1 MRKRNERE
9 RRKARMLRYSLLS
22 AASLLCLA
30 VQQGPLSAQT
40 YEEAP
45 TAPPTNPAPPDSVD
59 AGAVKVP
66 PKSPPYLLSTYRSNL
81 FAPLPAKIWKQGGIP
96 KVINQSEQFKNPDG
110 KLGNFNVPGVTI
122 TANNAF
128 FQSLGQNGRACVTCH
143 NPPSAMG
150 LALTNIK
157 KRFRSN
163 LNDPLFAPV
172 DGANCPDAVPAQYTS
187 GSLFGGNKGKGKK
200 ELKQAY
206 SLLLTRGLIRIPIKV
221 PAGAQYTV
229 EVISDAPGCN
239 INATFGQDPVTGE
252 KILSMYRRPI
262 LSANLR
268 FKSPAST
275 DSNTVND
282 PADERHV
289 GWPRTQPADAG
300 GRCDAWP
307 CPGAQSADERPS
319 RSDRRLRDQVLQRAD
334 HRQRGA
340 PAGRQCVRWPEL
352 SFDQVHGRTAI
363 SAAAGVRRIQ
373 QLGQSHGQHDSR
385 RAGVDPARAGHLPR
399 PAADGRQC
407 RRLQRCSSA

>member
-1 MRKRNERE
+1 M
-9 RRKARMLRYSLLS
+9 
-22 AASLLCLA
+22 
-30 VQQGPLSAQT
+30 
-40 YEEAP
+40 
-45 TAPPTNPAPPDSVD
+45 
-59 AGAVKVP
+59 P

-81 FAPLPAKIWKQGGIP
+81 LRTAAGQDLEARRHTEGH
-96 KVINQSEQFKNPDG
+96 QSERTVQEKEG
-110 KLGNFNVPGVTI
+110 KVGNYNVPGVTI

-187 GSLFGGNKGKGKK
+187 GSLFGGNRGKGKK

-262 LSANLR
+262 LSANFASSR
-268 FKSPAST
+268 RPAPT
-275 DSNTVND
+275 ATAND
-282 PADERHV
+282 PPTNVMWDGRE
-289 GWPRTQPADAG
+289 PSLRTQAVDATLG
-300 GRCDAWP
+300 H
-307 CPGAQSADERPS
+307 AQALNPPTSAQD

-340 PAGRQCVRWPEL
+340 PAGRQCVRW
-352 SFDQVHGRTAI
+352 
-363 SAAAGVRRIQ
+363 AGNY
-373 QLGQSHGQHDSR
+373 L
-385 RAGVDPARAGHLPR
+385 
-399 PAADGRQC
+399 
-407 RRLQRCSSA
+407 